1 MGKITESTTI
11 SIGLVIILIGGVFWL
26 STLYANDMTQNQKI
40 AELHQE
46 NKEIKDDIKKILND
60 TYEIKA
66 DLKILTNNKRK

>member
-11 SIGLVIILIGGVFWL
+11 SIGLVIIMIGGVFWL
-26 STLYANDMTQNQKI
+26 STLYANDLTQNQKI

-46 NKEIKDDIKKILND
+46 NKEIKGDIKKILSE

-66 DLKILTNNKRK
+66 ELKILTNNKRK